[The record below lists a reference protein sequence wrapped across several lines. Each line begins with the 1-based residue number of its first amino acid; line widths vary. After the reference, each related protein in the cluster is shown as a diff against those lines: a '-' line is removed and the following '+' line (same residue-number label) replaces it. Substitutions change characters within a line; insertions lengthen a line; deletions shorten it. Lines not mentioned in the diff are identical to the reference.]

1 MKRKQQFL
9 QAIQIMAPNDSFVI
23 QAAERVSEETLP
35 VAPGGAALEFVVAME
50 RLKNSVGF
58 TGAENNEMFDGTQ
71 LFDGQMQLKDAL
83 CVKSAEYW
91 LKLGQPAQ
99 ALAVMEALPE
109 SMQRH
114 SWVVKVRVAAVGAA
128 KTQHDFPSRVE

>member
-1 MKRKQQFL
+1 
-9 QAIQIMAPNDSFVI
+9 MAPNDSFVI

-35 VAPGGAALEFVVAME
+35 VVPGGAALEFVVAME
-50 RLKNSVGF
+50 KLKNSVGF
-58 TGAENNEMFDGTQ
+58 TGAESNEVFDGIQ
-71 LFDGQMQLKDAL
+71 LFDGHMQLKDAL

-99 ALAVMEALPE
+99 ALNVMGALPE
-109 SMQRH
+109 SVQRN

-128 KTQHDFPSRVE
+128 KKQDEFPPRVE

>member
-1 MKRKQQFL
+1 
-9 QAIQIMAPNDSFVI
+9 MAPNDSFVI

-35 VAPGGAALEFVVAME
+35 VVPGGAALEFVVAME
-50 RLKNSVGF
+50 KLKNSVGF
-58 TGAENNEMFDGTQ
+58 TGAESNEVFDGTQ
-71 LFDGQMQLKDAL
+71 LFDGQMHLKDAP

-99 ALAVMEALPE
+99 ALNVMEALPE
-109 SMQRH
+109 SVQRN

-128 KTQHDFPSRVE
+128 KKQDEFPPRVE